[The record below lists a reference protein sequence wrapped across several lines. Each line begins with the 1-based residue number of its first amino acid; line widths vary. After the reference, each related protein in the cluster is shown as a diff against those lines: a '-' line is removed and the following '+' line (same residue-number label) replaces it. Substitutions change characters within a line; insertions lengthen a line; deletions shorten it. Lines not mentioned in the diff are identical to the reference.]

1 MIFFLSGVLART
13 PASKLQQ
20 AKSGAKLEAE
30 VDVRTLTP
38 SLTPVVRRTGM

>member
-20 AKSGAKLEAE
+20 AKSEAKLEAE

-38 SLTPVVRRTGM
+38 SLTPAARTTEM